1 MPNHKQ
7 RAHALL
13 GPSSAHRWLTCTPSA
28 VLEDSFPDTESEA
41 AREGTL
47 AHEICEIKLKHFF
60 HIDGIDSER
69 KKNLRV
75 NKLKKNEL
83 YKSEMDGFT
92 DDYLDYV
99 RSLALACTS
108 APTVLVEASLD
119 LGQYVPE
126 SFGTVDCLMLQGNT
140 LHVIDFKYGKGVPVD
155 SERNP
160 QLMLYALGA
169 HEMYKI
175 FYNIQLI
182 ELHIVQPRISNTS
195 TYKLTINELNEFGK
209 KVKEIA
215 PIAFKGE
222 GEFKPSEEA
231 CRFCRA
237 RTQCRARAMD
247 NLKLFPEIEKQP
259 PLITNAE
266 VGEYLRQGAD
276 VANWLKDLQDY
287 ALSQCLAGEEVPGWK
302 VVAGRGSRDWTDQE
316 QAFEKLKANGI
327 DEALLF
333 ERKALTLAQ
342 VEKTVGKT
350 NFESLV
356 GDMVVKHQGKPTLV
370 VETDKREVYN
380 NMDENL
386 KLLGIKGD

>member
-83 YKSEMDGFT
+83 YRPEMDGYT

-99 RSLALACTS
+99 RSLALACSS

-119 LGQYVPE
+119 LSAYVPE

-140 LHVIDFKYGKGVPVD
+140 LHVIDFKYGKGVPVS
-155 SERNP
+155 SEKNP

-169 HEMYKI
+169 YEMYKI

-195 TYKLTINELNEFGK
+195 TYKLTINELKEFGE

-222 GEFKPSEEA
+222 GDFKPSEEA

-247 NLKLFPEIEKQP
+247 NLKLFPEIEKKP

-276 VANWLKDLQDY
+276 VASWLKDLQDY
-287 ALSQCLAGEEVPGWK
+287 ALSQCLAGEEIPGWK
-302 VVAGRGSRDWTDQE
+302 AVAGRGSRDWTNQE
-316 QAFEKLKANGI
+316 EAFEKLKANGI

-370 VETDKREVYN
+370 VETDKREVYIQ
-380 NMDENL
+380 DAKEAF
-386 KLLGIKGD
+386 GIKEDN